1 MTDRFQLMEWKSSE
15 FRISTDKDEISAEF
29 VYNYLRRSYQS
40 KSRNYQEIRKSIA
53 NSICFGLFHGSRQIG
68 FARIVSDLST
78 IYMLSDV
85 FILENYRGRGLGKW
99 LMECIVNSP
108 ELKNL
113 IGLLATKNAQGL
125 YRKYG
130 FRSPNDPR
138 MMMLRIPDG

>member
-1 MTDRFQLMEWKSSE
+1 MEWQFSD
-15 FRISTDKDEISAEF
+15 FRISTDKDEISADF

-40 KSRNYQEIRKSIA
+40 KSRNYQEIRKSIE
-53 NSICFGLFHGSRQIG
+53 NSQCYGLFHGSKQIG

-85 FILENYRGRGLGKW
+85 FIIESYRGRGLGKW

-130 FRSPNDPR
+130 FRSPNDPK
-138 MMMLRIPDG
+138 MMMLRIPES

>member
-1 MTDRFQLMEWKSSE
+1 MEWQFSE
-15 FRISTDKDEISAEF
+15 FRISTDKREISPEF

-40 KSRNYQEIRKSIA
+40 KSRNYEEIRKSIE
-53 NSICFGLFHGSRQIG
+53 NSLCFGLFHGERQIG

-85 FILENYRGRGLGKW
+85 FIVESYRGRGLGKW

-138 MMMLRIPDG
+138 MMMLRIPEG

>member
-1 MTDRFQLMEWKSSE
+1 MEWQFSE
-15 FRISTDKDEISAEF
+15 FRISTDKSEISAEF
-29 VYNYLRRSYQS
+29 IYNYLRRTYQS
-40 KSRNYQEIRKSIA
+40 KSRNYQEIRKSIE
-53 NSICFGLFHGSRQIG
+53 NSLCYGLFHGEKQIG

-85 FILENYRGRGLGKW
+85 FVLESYRGRGLGKW

-138 MMMLRIPDG
+138 MMMLRIPET

>member
-1 MTDRFQLMEWKSSE
+1 MEWQFSE
-15 FRISTDKDEISAEF
+15 FRISTDKNEISAEF
-29 VYNYLRRSYQS
+29 IYNYLRRTYQS
-40 KSRNYQEIRKSIA
+40 KSRNYQEIRKSIE
-53 NSICFGLFHGSRQIG
+53 NSLCYGLFHGAKQIG

-85 FILENYRGRGLGKW
+85 FILESYRGRGLGKW

-138 MMMLRIPDG
+138 MMMLRIPES

>member
-1 MTDRFQLMEWKSSE
+1 MEWQFSE
-15 FRISTDKDEISAEF
+15 FRISTDKNEISAEF
-29 VYNYLRRSYQS
+29 IYNYLRRTYQS
-40 KSRNYQEIRKSIA
+40 KSRNYQEIRKSIE
-53 NSICFGLFHGSRQIG
+53 NSLCYGLFHGAKQIG

-85 FILENYRGRGLGKW
+85 FILESYRGRGLGKW

-130 FRSPNDPR
+130 FRSPHDPR
-138 MMMLRIPDG
+138 MMMLRIPES

>member
-1 MTDRFQLMEWKSSE
+1 MEWQFSE
-15 FRISTDKDEISAEF
+15 FRISTDKNEISAEF
-29 VYNYLRRSYQS
+29 IYNYLRRTYQS
-40 KSRNYQEIRKSIA
+40 KSRNYQEIRKSIE
-53 NSICFGLFHGSRQIG
+53 NSLSYGLFHGAKQIG

-85 FILENYRGRGLGKW
+85 FILESYRGRGLGKW

-138 MMMLRIPDG
+138 MMMLRIPES

>member
-1 MTDRFQLMEWKSSE
+1 MQWQFSE
-15 FRISTDKDEISAEF
+15 FRISTDKNEISADF

-40 KSRNYQEIRKSIA
+40 KSRNYQEIRKSME
-53 NSICFGLFHGSRQIG
+53 NSLCFGLFHGKKQIG

-85 FILENYRGRGLGKW
+85 FIIESYRGRGLGKW

-138 MMMLRIPDG
+138 MMMLRIPEG

>member
-1 MTDRFQLMEWKSSE
+1 MEWRLSE
-15 FRISTDKDEISAEF
+15 FRISTDKEEVSADF

-40 KSRNYQEIRKSIA
+40 KSRNYQEIRKSIE
-53 NSICFGLFHGSRQIG
+53 NSMCYGLFHGSKQIG
-68 FARIVSDLST
+68 FARIVSDLAT

-85 FILENYRGRGLGKW
+85 FIIEEYRGRGLGKW

-130 FRSPNDPR
+130 FRSPHDPR
-138 MMMLRIPDG
+138 MMMLRIPEG

>member
-1 MTDRFQLMEWKSSE
+1 MEWQFSE
-15 FRISTDKDEISAEF
+15 FRISTDKDEISADF

-40 KSRNYQEIRKSIA
+40 KSRNYQEIRKSIE
-53 NSICFGLFHGSRQIG
+53 NSLCYGLFHGSKQIG
-68 FARIVSDLST
+68 FARIVSDLAT

-85 FILENYRGRGLGKW
+85 FIVEGYRGRGLGKW

-138 MMMLRIPDG
+138 MMMLRIPES

>member
-1 MTDRFQLMEWKSSE
+1 MQWQFSE
-15 FRISTDKDEISAEF
+15 FRISTDKDEISADF

-40 KSRNYQEIRKSIA
+40 KSRNYQEIRKSIE
-53 NSICFGLFHGSRQIG
+53 NSLCFGLFHGAKQIG
-68 FARIVSDLST
+68 FARIVSDLAT

-85 FILENYRGRGLGKW
+85 FILESYRGRGLGKW

-138 MMMLRIPDG
+138 MMMLRIPEG

>member
-1 MTDRFQLMEWKSSE
+1 MQWQFSE
-15 FRISTDKDEISAEF
+15 FRISTDKDEISADF

-40 KSRNYQEIRKSIA
+40 KSRNYQEIRKSME
-53 NSICFGLFHGSRQIG
+53 NSLCFGLFHGKKQIG

-85 FILENYRGRGLGKW
+85 FIIESYRGRGLGKW

-138 MMMLRIPDG
+138 MMMLRIPEG

>member
-1 MTDRFQLMEWKSSE
+1 MEWQFSE
-15 FRISTDKDEISAEF
+15 FRISTDKSEISADF
-29 VYNYLRRSYQS
+29 IYNYLRRTYQS
-40 KSRNYQEIRKSIA
+40 KSRNYQEIRKSIE
-53 NSICFGLFHGSRQIG
+53 NSLCYGLFHGEKQIG

-85 FILENYRGRGLGKW
+85 FILESYRGRGLGKW

-138 MMMLRIPDG
+138 MMMLRIPET

>member
-1 MTDRFQLMEWKSSE
+1 MQWQFSE
-15 FRISTDKDEISAEF
+15 FRISTDKDEISADF

-40 KSRNYQEIRKSIA
+40 KSRNYQEIRKSID
-53 NSICFGLFHGSRQIG
+53 NSLCYGLFHGKKQIG

-85 FILENYRGRGLGKW
+85 FIIESYRGRGLGKW

-138 MMMLRIPDG
+138 MMMLRIPEG

>member
-1 MTDRFQLMEWKSSE
+1 MQWQFSE
-15 FRISTDKDEISAEF
+15 FRISTDKDEISADF

-40 KSRNYQEIRKSIA
+40 KSRNYQEIHKSIE
-53 NSICFGLFHGSRQIG
+53 NSLCYGLFHGDKQIG

-85 FILENYRGRGLGKW
+85 FIVEEYRGRGLGKW

-138 MMMLRIPDG
+138 MMMLRIPEG

>member
-1 MTDRFQLMEWKSSE
+1 MEWQFSE
-15 FRISTDKDEISAEF
+15 FRISTDKSEISPDF
-29 VYNYLRRSYQS
+29 VYNYLRRSYNS
-40 KSRNYQEIRKSIA
+40 KSRNYEEVRKSIE
-53 NSICFGLFHGSRQIG
+53 NSLCFGLFHGQEQIG

-85 FILENYRGRGLGKW
+85 FIVESYRGRGLGKW

-108 ELKNL
+108 ELKDL

-138 MMMLRIPDG
+138 MMMLRIPEG

>member
-1 MTDRFQLMEWKSSE
+1 MQWQFSE
-15 FRISTDKDEISAEF
+15 FRISTDKDEISADF

-40 KSRNYQEIRKSIA
+40 KSRNYQEIRKSIE
-53 NSICFGLFHGSRQIG
+53 NSLCFGLFHGSKQIG
-68 FARIVSDLST
+68 FARIVSDLAT

-85 FILENYRGRGLGKW
+85 FIVEGYRGRGLGKW

-138 MMMLRIPDG
+138 MMMLRIPEG

>member
-1 MTDRFQLMEWKSSE
+1 MEWQSSDFKISTEKSE
-15 FRISTDKDEISAEF
+15 ISTDF
-29 VYNYLRRSYQS
+29 VYGCLRSSVRASGREYDEVKRSI
-40 KSRNYQEIRKSIA
+40 E
-53 NSICFGLFHGSRQIG
+53 NSLCFGLFHKGRQIG

-85 FILENYRGRGLGKW
+85 FILEKYRGRGLGKW

-138 MMMLRIPDG
+138 MMMLRIPTES

>member
-1 MTDRFQLMEWKSSE
+1 MMEWQFSDYK
-15 FRISTDKDEISAEF
+15 ISTDKSEISADF
-29 VYNYLRRSYQS
+29 VYSYLKRSYQS
-40 KSRNYQEIRKSIA
+40 ASRNFEEVKKSIE
-53 NSICFGLFHGSRQIG
+53 NSICFGLFHAERQIG

-85 FILENYRGRGLGKW
+85 FIIESYRGRGLGKW
-99 LMECIVNSP
+99 MMECIVNAP

-130 FRSPNDPR
+130 FRSPQDPR
-138 MMMLRIPDG
+138 MMMLRIPTEGR